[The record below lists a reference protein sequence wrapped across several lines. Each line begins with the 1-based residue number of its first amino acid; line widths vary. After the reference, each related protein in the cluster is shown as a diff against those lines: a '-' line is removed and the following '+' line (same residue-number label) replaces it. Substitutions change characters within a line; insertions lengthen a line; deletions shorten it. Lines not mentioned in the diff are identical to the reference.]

1 MLAMLNRNVRA
12 ESSKRL
18 DEKLRRELGPQILSW
33 LGDETVIEITLNSDG
48 ALWVERLGHRSE
60 RLGRMTA
67 IQAEALMMTLA
78 SLQGRIL
85 DHRDPVIECQL
96 PLDGSR
102 FSGTIEPV
110 HAPSFNIRR
119 RALQIFAL
127 ADYVA
132 AGVMT
137 SSQAETLSAAVEA
150 RRNIVVVGSTGS
162 GKTTL
167 ANALIAEIATLHPWH
182 RLLIIEDTPEIQCA
196 APNSLILQ
204 TSEHFDTRRALTVA
218 MRRRPDRIIVGE
230 VRGGEART
238 LIEAWN
244 TGHAGGIATVHANDA
259 HAGLIRLEMLCAI
272 GGAPNMQQAIA
283 HAVNLL
289 VFIAPTPAGRRITE
303 ILAVQGHADGQY
315 LTAPVEADH
324 A

>member
-1 MLAMLNRNVRA
+1 MNARA
-12 ESSKRL
+12 ETAQRL
-18 DEKLRRELGPQILSW
+18 GEKLRRELGQQILAW
-33 LGDETVIEITLNSDG
+33 LAEPDIIEIMLNSDG
-48 ALWVERLGHRSE
+48 ALWLE
-60 RLGRMTA
+60 RLGRGPERGGEMPPH
-67 IQAEALMMTLA
+67 QAEALMMTLA
-78 SLQGRIL
+78 SLKGQIL
-85 DHRDPVIECQL
+85 DHRNPVIECQL

-119 RALQIFAL
+119 RALRIFSL

-137 SSQAETLSAAVEA
+137 PSQARTLARSIAK

-167 ANALIAEIATLHPWH
+167 ANALIAEIAAVHPAH
-182 RLLIIEDTPEIQCA
+182 RLVIIEDTPEIQCA
-196 APNSLILQ
+196 SPNCLIMQ
-204 TSEHFDTRRALTVA
+204 TSEHFDMRRALAVT

-259 HAGLIRLEMLCAI
+259 RAGLRRLEMLCAI
-272 GGAPNMQQAIA
+272 GGAPGMAEAIG

-289 VFIAPTPAGRRITE
+289 VFIAPVPGGRRIEE
-303 ILAVQGHADGQY
+303 ILHVDGFAAGAYQ
-315 LTAPVEADH
+315 LRSAETSHE
-324 A
+324 

>member
-1 MLAMLNRNVRA
+1 MNARA
-12 ESSKRL
+12 ETAQRL
-18 DEKLRRELGPQILSW
+18 GEKLRRELGQQILAW
-33 LGDETVIEITLNSDG
+33 LAEPDVIEIMLNSDG
-48 ALWVERLGHRSE
+48 ALWLE
-60 RLGRMTA
+60 RLGRRPERGGEMPPH
-67 IQAEALMMTLA
+67 QAEALMMTLA
-78 SLQGRIL
+78 SLKGQIL
-85 DHRDPVIECQL
+85 DHRNPVIECQL

-119 RALQIFAL
+119 RALRIFSL
-127 ADYVA
+127 VDYVA

-137 SSQAETLSAAVEA
+137 PREARTLAQSIAK

-167 ANALIAEIATLHPWH
+167 ANALIAEIAAVHPAH
-182 RLLIIEDTPEIQCA
+182 RLVIIEDTPEIQCA
-196 APNSLILQ
+196 SPNCLIMQ
-204 TSEHFDTRRALTVA
+204 TSEHFDMRRALAVT

-259 HAGLIRLEMLCAI
+259 RAGLRRLEMLCAI
-272 GGAPNMQQAIA
+272 GGAPGMAEAIG

-289 VFIAPTPAGRRITE
+289 VFIAPVPGGRRIEE
-303 ILAVQGHADGQY
+303 ILHVDGFAAGAYQLRSAETSY
-315 LTAPVEADH
+315 A
-324 A
+324 

>member
-1 MLAMLNRNVRA
+1 VNARA
-12 ESSKRL
+12 ETAQRL
-18 DEKLRRELGPQILSW
+18 GEKLRRELGQQILAW
-33 LGDETVIEITLNSDG
+33 LAEQEVIEIMLNSDG
-48 ALWVERLGHRSE
+48 ALWVERLGQQPE
-60 RLGRMTA
+60 RLGTMPSH
-67 IQAEALMMTLA
+67 QAEALMMTLA
-78 SLQGRIL
+78 SLKGQIL
-85 DHRDPVIECQL
+85 DHRNPVIECQL

-119 RALQIFAL
+119 RALRIFSL

-137 SSQAETLSAAVEA
+137 PGEARVLAGAIAE
-150 RRNIVVVGSTGS
+150 RRNIVVVGGTGS

-167 ANALIAEIATLHPWH
+167 ANALIAEIAAVHPWH
-182 RLLIIEDTPEIQCA
+182 RLAIIEGTPEIQCA
-196 APNSLILQ
+196 SPNCLIMQ
-204 TSEHFDTRRALTVA
+204 TSEHFDMRRALTVT

-259 HAGLIRLEMLCAI
+259 RAGLLRLEMLCAI
-272 GGAPNMQQAIA
+272 GGAPGMAEAIG

-289 VFIAPTPAGRRITE
+289 VFIAAIPGGRRVEEILRVAGFAAGAYQLQPAGE
-303 ILAVQGHADGQY
+303 L
-315 LTAPVEADH
+315 
-324 A
+324 

>member
-1 MLAMLNRNVRA
+1 MNARSETAQRLN
-12 ESSKRL
+12 
-18 DEKLRRELGPQILSW
+18 EKLRRELGQQILAW
-33 LGDETVIEITLNSDG
+33 LADAEIIEIMLNSDG
-48 ALWVERLGHRSE
+48 ALWVERLGHQPE
-60 RLGRMTA
+60 RLGAMPSH
-67 IQAEALMMTLA
+67 QAEALMMTLA
-78 SLQGRIL
+78 SLKGQIL
-85 DHRDPVIECQL
+85 DHRNPVIECQL

-119 RALQIFAL
+119 RALRIFSL

-132 AGVMT
+132 ARVMRQ
-137 SSQAETLSAAVEA
+137 SEARILAQAVAE
-150 RRNIVVVGSTGS
+150 RRNIVVVGGTGS

-167 ANALIAEIATLHPWH
+167 ANALIAEIAAVHPWH
-182 RLLIIEDTPEIQCA
+182 RLAIIEDTPEIQCA
-196 APNSLILQ
+196 SPNCLIMQ
-204 TSEHFDTRRALTVA
+204 TSEHFDMRRALTVT

-259 HAGLIRLEMLCAI
+259 RAGLRRLEMLCAI
-272 GGAPNMQQAIA
+272 GGAPGMAEAIG

-289 VFIAPTPAGRRITE
+289 VFIASMSGGRRVEE
-303 ILAVQGHADGQY
+303 ILRVDGYAASAYQFQSAETCHA
-315 LTAPVEADH
+315 
-324 A
+324 